1 MDNSRQAP
9 PALPDPP
16 PLRLGILRTMGRLAV
31 IVLLAVGLH
40 FVFVSAEGWILRNEY
55 GWAMPGFLFA
65 VLVIYAVLIAIPFV
79 PGVEIGLS
87 VLAAGG
93 ADIAPLVW
101 LATACGL
108 SLAFAVGCTVP
119 IAWLRRVLTDLHLIR
134 AAHLVA
140 RFEALPPKGRVAF
153 LHEILPSKYCGW
165 IMKYRYV
172 NLAILIN
179 IPGNSVIGGGGGIAF
194 VSGLSGTFR
203 APLAL
208 LTIAVATAP
217 VPLAIWLFGLR
228 LPWG

>member
-9 PALPDPP
+9 PTLPDPP
-16 PLRLGILRTMGRLAV
+16 PLRLGVLRTLARLAV
-31 IVLLAVGLH
+31 IALLAVGLH
-40 FVFVSAEGWILRNEY
+40 FVFVWAESWILRNEY
-55 GWAMPGFLFA
+55 GWAMPGFLLL

-79 PGVEIGLS
+79 PGIEIGLS

-119 IAWLRRVLTDLHLIR
+119 IAWLRRVLTDLHMIR
-134 AAHLVA
+134 AARRVA
-140 RFEALPPKGRVAF
+140 RFEALPPEGRVAF
-153 LHEILPSKYCGW
+153 VHGLLPEKYCGW
-165 IMKYRYV
+165 IVKYRYV
-172 NLAILIN
+172 NLAVLIN

-194 VSGLSGTFR
+194 VSGLSGMFR
-203 APLAL
+203 APLAI